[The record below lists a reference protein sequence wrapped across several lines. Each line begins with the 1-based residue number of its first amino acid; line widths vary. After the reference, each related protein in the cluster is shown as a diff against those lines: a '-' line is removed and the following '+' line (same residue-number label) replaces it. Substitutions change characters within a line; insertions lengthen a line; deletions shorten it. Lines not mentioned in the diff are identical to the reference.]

1 MSDRDLTSRV
11 GVAAAAITVCF
22 ALSAAACMP
31 ARTGGEM
38 QRDNPLGP
46 SFWIIPTPSDDDGLL
61 GRSFTRPPDTG
72 LTLEEQ
78 SQPNPCADKLAA
90 AKDAAM
96 GNKYENAIDV
106 RSSASG
112 GALLGLYGFSADVSK
127 ATHLVYKVST
137 AKRLS
142 RLDTSEYVECCKQK
156 SCGWGYVS
164 ALVYG
169 EGDYVSGAETAAKAE
184 GHYTVVTGK
193 GETSF
198 KVLNKRQIK
207 GYVAAVLTAHDRG
220 AAAQA
225 CPPGETWGA
234 TECVP
239 NERVEQA
246 RMACRGQLPGM
257 GAMPAEEAESPDFK
271 QLAAQQQ
278 QQACMWLDMHKLPH

>member
-1 MSDRDLTSRV
+1 MSHSDLTRPRRAR
-11 GVAAAAITVCF
+11 AAAALACF
-22 ALSAAACMP
+22 ALSLAACMP

-78 SQPNPCADKLAA
+78 SQPNPCADKLSPP
-90 AKDAAM
+90 KDAAM

-106 RSSASG
+106 RASASG

-127 ATHLVYKVST
+127 ATHLVYKVNT
-137 AKRLS
+137 TKRLS
-142 RLDTSEYVECCKQK
+142 RLDTNDYVECCKQK
-156 SCGWGYVS
+156 GCGWGYVS

-169 EGDYVSGAETAAKAE
+169 DGDYVSGEETQAQAE

-193 GETSF
+193 GATSF

-207 GYVAAVLTAHDRG
+207 GFVAAVLTAHDRG

-234 TECVP
+234 TECVS

-246 RMACRGQLPGM
+246 RMGCRGQFPGM
-257 GAMPAEEAESPDFK
+257 PQMPAEEGESPEMK
-271 QLAAQQQ
+271 QLGAQQQ